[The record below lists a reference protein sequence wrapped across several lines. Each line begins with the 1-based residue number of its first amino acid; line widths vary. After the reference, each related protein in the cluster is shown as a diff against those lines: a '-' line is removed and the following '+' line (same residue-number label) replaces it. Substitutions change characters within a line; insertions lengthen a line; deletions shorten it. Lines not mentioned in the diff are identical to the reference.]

1 MEELSIK
8 LERNYTSARLIFP
21 YKHAFVADRKVHLKR
36 FIHYNLIQEDWA
48 KKKVFCSSQ
57 QKTFP
62 MTKKKS
68 VKNERKRK
76 LISMLKK

>member
-57 QKTFP
+57 QKNFP
-62 MTKKKS
+62 NDKKKS